1 MRVGPTLA
9 TRVADR
15 LDTGD
20 VLVYA
25 HRDYCGMG
33 LAKDGD
39 LYLYDAVNDGDPP
52 TRAAGPQSS
61 SERQV
66 FAGRLPFV
74 DWLSEQSDASLSG
87 QDLEDSF
94 LRHNQ
99 RLTLERLERFAAGA
113 SPAAIRALDEGDAA
127 TGSGWR
133 FVLMTT
139 LLLFGGL
146 ELADLLLLS
155 PPPVDAGLSDVP
167 IGLFLAVAIPVGIL
181 EGLFWTVG
189 CIELAARWLRSASV
203 GAVIGIVGYGAVFHW
218 SGGALAILV
227 STWIVLVLN
236 VGYLLLRSRSRRT
249 AVISTLAHKVL
260 FMLYAAHGIYIATP

>member
-1 MRVGPTLA
+1 MLA
-9 TRVADR
+9 
-15 LDTGD
+15 
-20 VLVYA
+20 YA

-39 LYLYDAVNDGDPP
+39 VYVYDAVQDGDPP
-52 TRAAGPQSS
+52 ARATGPQSS

-66 FAGRLPFV
+66 FSGRAPFV
-74 DWLSEQSDASLSG
+74 DWLSAQSDASLSG
-87 QDLEDSF
+87 RDLEERF

-99 RLTLERLERFAAGA
+99 RLTLERLDTFVAGA
-113 SPAAIRALDEGDAA
+113 SPAAGHVLQRGNVSVGYL
-127 TGSGWR
+127 WR
-133 FVLMTT
+133 IVLMTT
-139 LLLFGGL
+139 ILLFGGL

-167 IGLFLAVAIPVGIL
+167 MGLFLAVAIPVGIL

-189 CIELAARWLRSASV
+189 CIELTARWLRSASI
-203 GAVIGIVGYGAVFHW
+203 GAVAGIVGYGAIFHW
-218 SGGALAILV
+218 SGGALSILV

-236 VGYLLLRSRSRRT
+236 VGYLLLRSRSRRA

-260 FMLYAAHGIYIATP
+260 FMLYAAHGLYIAAS